1 MNGKFGPMGTERLSP
16 AELEVWHA
24 WKQSADQ
31 IRQRVVRDVA
41 AVTGLSDP
49 DYGVLSRLADL
60 GGGQLRQQDLADSM
74 GWDKSRLS
82 HHLTRMQQRGLV
94 ERQPSG
100 GAVTVRLTR
109 AGQAVLAEAVP
120 VHAAAVRRHLL
131 SRLTAEQQRAIV
143 GLARGE

>member
-1 MNGKFGPMGTERLSP
+1 MGTERLSS
-16 AELEVWHA
+16 AELEVWYA

-31 IRQRVVRDVA
+31 IRRRVVRDVA

-82 HHLTRMQQRGLV
+82 HYLTRMQQRGLV
-94 ERQPSG
+94 ERQPSD
-100 GAVTVRLTR
+100 GAVTVRLTP
-109 AGQAVLAEAVP
+109 AGRVVLDQAVP

-131 SRLTAEQQRAIV
+131 SRLTAEQQGAIV